1 MARARGLGRG
11 LSSLIPSET
20 GTGVVGE
27 SMTHEV
33 DVDAIDP
40 NPHQP
45 RRVFRTGE
53 LEELA
58 SSIRVHGV
66 LQPLIVRQRGERY
79 ELIVGER
86 RLRASRLAGRSTVPV
101 IVQNWDDRTVME
113 VALVENLQRQD
124 LDPVEEAEAFARLV
138 EEFHWTQEDLAGRVG
153 KSRPHVANMLRLLQL
168 EAGIRDML
176 SAGSITV
183 AHAKVL
189 LGITGYRRKELAER
203 CAREGWTV
211 RQLVAAAEPRPTA
224 EPKPSPDAHV
234 KAAERRLQR
243 QLGAKVVI
251 RGSAERGRIEV
262 PYRSLEELERLLTI
276 LERPESGDGGGKF
289 VV

>member
-1 MARARGLGRG
+1 MAKARGLGRG
-11 LSSLIPSET
+11 LSSLIPSDTET
-20 GTGVVGE
+20 LT
-27 SMTHEV
+27 STQSTPHEV
-33 DVDAIDP
+33 AVDLIDP

-45 RRVFRTGE
+45 RRVFRAEE

-58 SSIRVHGV
+58 NSIRVHGV
-66 LQPLIVRQRGERY
+66 LQPLIVRQTGERF

-86 RLRASRLAGRSTVPV
+86 RLRASRIADRSSVPV

-124 LDPVEEAEAFARLV
+124 LNPIEEAEAFAHLA

-168 EAGIRDML
+168 EAGIQEML
-176 SAGSITV
+176 SSGAITV

-189 LGITGYRRKELAER
+189 LGITGYRREELAER

-211 RQLVAAAEPRPTA
+211 RQLVAAAEERPTPA
-224 EPKPSPDAHV
+224 AKPPGDAHL
-234 KAAERRLQR
+234 KAVERRLQR
-243 QLGAKVVI
+243 HFGAKVAI
-251 RGSAERGRIEV
+251 RGSAERGRIEM
-262 PYRSLEELERLLTI
+262 PYRSLEELERLLAM
-276 LERPESGDGGGKF
+276 LERPEPGDGGGRF